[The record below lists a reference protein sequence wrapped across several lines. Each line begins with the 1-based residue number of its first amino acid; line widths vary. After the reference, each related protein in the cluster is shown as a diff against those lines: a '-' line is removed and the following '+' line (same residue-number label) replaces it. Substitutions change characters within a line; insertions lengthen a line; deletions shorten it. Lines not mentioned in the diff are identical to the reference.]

1 MPFSFLS
8 FFNLFCANLLFT
20 SNVCILGSLWVD
32 EKISYLESTL
42 KLMQEKL
49 QITEKDIEELLFK
62 RKENMQYSALN
73 DATLNQVL
81 NFIDPSDKG
90 IYTANAMI
98 IETFIRIHFLKL
110 FFQ

>member
-1 MPFSFLS
+1 
-8 FFNLFCANLLFT
+8 
-20 SNVCILGSLWVD
+20 
-32 EKISYLESTL
+32 
-42 KLMQEKL
+42 MQEKL

>member
-8 FFNLFCANLLFT
+8 YFNLFCAIFLFI
-20 SNVCILGSLWVD
+20 SNFCIVGSLWVD

-42 KLMQEKL
+42 KIMQEKL

-73 DATLNQVL
+73 DATLSQVL

-90 IYTANAMI
+90 TYIANAMI
-98 IETFIRIHFLKL
+98 IKIFILIYF
-110 FFQ
+110 